1 MQKVAIATKKTVA
14 FFDILW
20 YNLSLYYIN
29 AHICVENLM
38 DKRTTKTTHYS
49 LVALIC
55 VLIVTFA
62 LGMGGVAAAGQNST
76 NSDVVS
82 GFAKVGNF
90 DMETLRQQYFS
101 QTAVQETTASYS
113 GKRWVIVELEGDSL
127 FTSYENKGYA
137 YGDFATYC
145 NSVEAQLLKS
155 DIEASHRDFLATL
168 DDNRFDYSYKYSYS
182 TLNNGVALKVDADT
196 FNEIKKLDGVK
207 NVYYSESYSVPKVAV
222 SNNANVYTTGI
233 YDSSNLKYKGE
244 GMTVAILD
252 TGLDY
257 SHEAFATM
265 PTNPAWSKEDVA
277 AKMAASTRFNAQ
289 ANVDD
294 VYYNAKVPYAYD
306 YADDDS
312 DVYPS
317 YSTHG
322 THVAGIVAG
331 KSDYVVNKETSETFV
346 GVAPEAQL
354 VICKVFTDN
363 LDSDS
368 LGGADTID
376 IIAAVSDCVELG
388 VDVINMSL
396 GSSAGFSDEK
406 SDELINEVYNRVR
419 AAGISLVV
427 AASNDYSSGFGGGNG
442 TNLASNPDSGTVG
455 SPSTYGAALSV
466 ASING
471 QKATFIQANEDENQ
485 VAFITES
492 SDANGNEYDF
502 VDRLYTIAGKIKGQ
516 TLNYKYVVVGGVGRA
531 TNYTAKI
538 RRELQDK
545 AGYDGTIALIK
556 RGDNTFAEKVQNA
569 MDNGADAVIIYNNL
583 SGTIRMSLGDVND
596 PVPTCSIPMDAGK
609 VFVEKANKGVG
620 SIQINSEFKAGPFM
634 SDFSSWGPTP
644 DLQLKPEITAHGGE
658 ITSAVPGG
666 YDVYSGT
673 SMAAPNMSGAVALLR
688 QYLKTANPTLTGVE
702 LNARVNQVLMS
713 TATIALNDEGNPYSP
728 RKQGA
733 GLAGIAD
740 AINAESF
747 ITVKDKDGNVR
758 DKTKIELYD
767 DKTKT
772 GIYEFEFTINNI
784 SGRVEEYDPT
794 VYVMTETLASDNKT
808 VAEKAHM
815 LSDSTIEYFVDGAR
829 HTGHITVGANMT
841 TTVKVRITLSQ
852 AAREYLDKSFENGMY
867 VEGFVSLKGVDAT
880 KVTIGLPYLAF
891 YGDWTAAPLFDY
903 STYELAES
911 QKDTNVPAEDKLV
924 ASAADTKII
933 GMYFDDKYIL
943 QLGAYLYEMEDSDVK
958 IYPEKEKAAV
968 SMFDNKGQ
976 RTIYEVYMVYAGLL
990 RGAAY
995 MNVEIKD
1002 AATGQVIYTE
1012 RQENVSKSYAAGG
1025 SNRAAA
1031 ITLEIKPSEWNL
1043 LNNGTYYVSLKG
1055 ELDYPGGENPK
1066 RNSFDFQFTVDYE
1079 APQMLDYRIRYESYT
1094 ENKKTKYR
1102 IYMDVDVIDNQF
1114 VQDVMPCYVKTE
1126 KGQNTLTL
1134 LTEHPIPVYGG
1145 QGQKST
1151 VSFDITDIYE
1161 DYIKTGKMYIAVED
1175 YAMNQSTYVIN
1186 AKAGLDYPES
1196 VTIGDPD
1203 GRLVDTEAESEY
1215 PIYELEIK
1223 QNELFSPTITTLP
1236 DATMSQTLSWYVAKG
1251 SSVVAVNKEE
1261 IFGLAQ
1267 GKATIYLKDGEDED
1281 SVTYARVDVIV
1292 TEERLAE
1299 PVADKIVFPTVL
1311 NGKGYAVN
1319 ADKED
1324 LDLNP
1329 GQTLQIVASMSPW
1342 YIQNVEFT
1350 WSSTNPAVVEID
1362 NLGNVTAKAK
1372 GTAYIEAKAS
1382 GTRLSKKLKIVVGD
1396 YYRILNYTLYD
1407 YYGGEEC
1414 VIPEDKNVMYI
1425 DEECFWY
1432 NTNLKRVVLPSTLTE
1447 IPKTAFKGC
1456 TNLEEV
1462 VIPSQ
1467 CIVIGESAFEGC
1479 TKLKTVKF
1487 GMFTDRDHNVS
1498 DTYHG
1503 AITLGR
1509 NAFAKCTSLTTI
1521 ENPQRITTASD
1532 GAFSG
1537 CTALESIDISEL
1549 RVTGSDVFA
1558 NCTKLASVTTSKYTD
1573 IGTNMFA
1580 GCTALRSFVFKGSY
1594 LKEGAFN
1601 GCSGLTSF
1609 TFEPEDE
1616 FLGIGNYALA
1626 GVKIQKITL
1635 PDGTYSIGESAFEG
1649 CSSLREVVLGA
1660 NTKLVGGKSTP
1671 FANCEK
1677 FGKFSING
1685 DNANYSVGDGTT
1697 VKDAGVLYNK
1707 NKTQIV
1713 SVPTA
1718 KTEFDLL
1725 PSVVSIADGA
1735 FAGCKAITALNLSGV
1750 SEIGKYAF
1758 AGSTVKSVT
1767 FGSINALP
1775 EGVFANCTRLTDV
1788 NGVGGVLSVGAYAF
1802 KGTTAL
1808 RSVTLASA
1816 TSIGDYAFQNS
1827 GVTEVVAT
1835 NVESIGNNAFASS
1848 KLTAAN
1854 FEKAT
1859 SIGDRAFA
1867 VCNNLTSAKFG
1878 GVSKMGKEVF
1888 VSSLAL
1894 TNVTFGQGTK
1904 VVGAYAFYSSSARA
1918 NLINV
1923 VLPDGIENVGE
1934 FAFYNCTGLS
1944 TVNVTGAKTIGN
1956 YAFYNCSS
1964 LANATLGTV
1973 ETIGKGAFANTALT
1987 SADLTSAVEIDAYA
2001 FMSTPLANVNFGAAQ
2016 YIGDYAFANTALTTV
2031 TLPATFNKATYEY
2044 TWTIYDEKGRVEK
2057 IKTRNI
2063 PSFGAG
2069 AFSTIKTLTAI
2080 NVAGDGEIVSIDGI
2094 LYAVKPDG
2102 YELLQYPA
2110 GKSGKSFRTI
2120 DGTVAIGDSA
2130 FEGVEELENIELVYT
2145 VGTIGSY
2152 AFYSSSVKNYTFN
2165 SVEAPTLIAKY
2176 VDTTGMSSNDIVYL
2190 LFAQSTTSTTTI
2202 GSTIYYANFLDY
2214 VSKRIYRDYFN
2225 KEFYDAPD
2233 FKLTMTIPKNG
2244 KGYDTNVW
2252 TEFFSTI
2259 NKTSTILPDETT
2271 HAAIDAIDN
2280 IGSVMTNDEIAAA
2293 SSIEALQA
2301 VAKAAQDARKAYNAI
2316 NDKEQI
2322 ALIGEQEQ
2330 KLLAAEKAIRN
2341 AKARLGQPVALV
2353 EVKIATIPDKIRY
2366 VEGEAFDPTGM
2377 VVKAIFADDSEIV
2390 VTDYTLDKT
2399 TFALGDEKVI
2409 VTYVYEGRTY
2419 NVDLL
2424 VNVESKPVVPAP
2436 DTPSDGNNNAAG
2448 GNKAAI
2454 IAVSVVVPVVVIAG
2468 VVAAVL
2474 IVLKKKKSATKV
2486 EENEKKDDS
2495 DENSDEE

>member
-1 MQKVAIATKKTVA
+1 
-14 FFDILW
+14 
-20 YNLSLYYIN
+20 
-29 AHICVENLM
+29 M
-38 DKRTTKTTHYS
+38 DRRTTKTTHYS

-62 LGMGGVAAAGQNST
+62 LGMGGVATAGQDVAKT
-76 NSDVVS
+76 DVVS
-82 GFAKVGNF
+82 GFSKVGNF

-127 FTSYENKGYA
+127 FTSYENRGYW
-137 YGDFATYC
+137 YGDFTTYC
-145 NSVEAQLLKS
+145 NSEEGKLLKAN
-155 DIEASHRDFLATL
+155 IEAAHRDFLAVL
-168 DDNRFDYSYKYSYS
+168 DDNRFDYKYKYSYS

-207 NVYYSESYSVPKVAV
+207 SVYYSESYAIPTVAV

-233 YDSSNLKYKGE
+233 YDSSNLSYKGE
-244 GMTVAILD
+244 GMVVAVLD

-257 SHEAFATM
+257 SHEAFSTM
-265 PTNPAWSKEDVA
+265 PSNPAWTKEYVA

-289 ANVDD
+289 ATVDD

-306 YADDDS
+306 YADDDA

-331 KSDYVVNKETSETFV
+331 KSDYVVNKETDETFV

-471 QKATFIQANEDENQ
+471 QKATFIQANNDENQ

-502 VDRLYTIAGKIKGQ
+502 VERLYDIAGKSKGD
-516 TLNYKYVVVGGVGRA
+516 TLNFKYVVVGGVGRA
-531 TNYTAKI
+531 TNYTSKI

-545 AGYDGTIALIK
+545 TGYDGTIALIK
-556 RGDNTFAEKVQNA
+556 RGDTTFADKVQTA

-583 SGTIRMSLGDVND
+583 SGTIRMSLGDVNN

-609 VFVEKANKGVG
+609 AFVEKADKGVG
-620 SIQINSEFKAGPFM
+620 SVQINSEFKAGPFM

-673 SMAAPNMSGAVALLR
+673 SMAAPNMAGAVALLR
-688 QYLKTANPTLTGVE
+688 QHLKTANPTLTGVE

-758 DKTKIELYD
+758 DKTKVELYD
-767 DKTKT
+767 DKQKT

-784 SGRVEEYDPT
+784 SGKIEQYDPT

-808 VAEKAHM
+808 VAEKAYM
-815 LSDSTIEYFVDGAR
+815 LSDSTIEYVVDGAP
-829 HTGHITVGANMT
+829 HTGSISVGANMT
-841 TTVKVRITLSQ
+841 TTVKVKITLSQ
-852 AAREYLDKSFENGMY
+852 AARNYLDKSFKNGMY
-867 VEGFVSLKGVDAT
+867 VEGFVSLKGADTT

-891 YGDWTAAPLFDY
+891 YGDWTDAPLFDY

-924 ASAADTKII
+924 ASAADTKVI

-943 QLGAYLYEMEDSDVK
+943 QLGAYLYEMDESEVK

-968 SMFDNKGQ
+968 SMFDNRGQ

-1012 RQENVSKSYAAGG
+1012 RQENISKSYAAGG

-1031 ITLEIKPSEWNL
+1031 IQLEIKPSEWNL

-1055 ELDYPGGENPK
+1055 ELDYPGGENPD

-1079 APQMLDYRIRYESYT
+1079 EPQMLDYRIRYESYT
-1094 ENKKTKYR
+1094 ENKKVKYR
-1102 IYMDVDVIDNQF
+1102 IYMDVDVIDNQY
-1114 VQDVMPCYVKTE
+1114 VQDVMPCYEKTE
-1126 KGQNTLTL
+1126 NGIKTLTL

-1151 VSFDITDIYE
+1151 VSFDITDVYE
-1161 DYIKTGKMYIAVED
+1161 DYVKTGEMYIAVED
-1175 YAMNQSTYVIN
+1175 YAMNQSTYIIN
-1186 AKAGLDYPES
+1186 AKAGLDYPETVLVS
-1196 VTIGDPD
+1196 SAD
-1203 GRLVDTEAESEY
+1203 GRLIDTEETGKNTSGEGKEY

-1223 QNELFSPTITTLP
+1223 QNELFTPSITTFP
-1236 DATMSQTLSWYVAKG
+1236 DATMSQTLSWYVDSG
-1251 SSVVAVNKEE
+1251 SRFVAVNKEE

-1267 GKATIYLKDGEDED
+1267 GRATIYLKDGEESD
-1281 SVTYARVDVIV
+1281 SLIYARVDVIV
-1292 TEERLAE
+1292 GEERLAE

-1311 NGKGYAVN
+1311 NGSGYAVN
-1319 ADKED
+1319 VDKSD

-1350 WSSTNPAVVEID
+1350 WTSTNPAVVEID
-1362 NLGNVTAKAK
+1362 NLGNITAKAK

-1425 DEECFWY
+1425 DEECFWN
-1432 NTNLKRVVLPSTLTE
+1432 NTALKRVVLPSTLTE
-1447 IPKTAFKGC
+1447 LPKTAFKGC
-1456 TNLEEV
+1456 TNLEEI

-1503 AITLGR
+1503 AITIGR
-1509 NAFAKCTSLTTI
+1509 NAFANCTSLTTI
-1521 ENPQRITTASD
+1521 ENPQRITTAGS

-1573 IGTNMFA
+1573 IGTNMFS
-1580 GCTALRSFVFKGSY
+1580 GCTALKNFVFKGSY

-1601 GCSGLTSF
+1601 GCTGLTSF
-1609 TFEPEDE
+1609 TFEPDEE

-1626 GVKIQKITL
+1626 GVRISKVVL
-1635 PDGTYSIGESAFEG
+1635 PDGEYSIGESAFEG
-1649 CSSLREVVLGA
+1649 CSNLREVVLSA

-1671 FANCEK
+1671 FASCVK

-1685 DNANYSVGDGTT
+1685 DNANYSVGDGSI
-1697 VKDAGVLYNK
+1697 VKDTGVLYNK
-1707 NKTQIV
+1707 DKTQIV

-1718 KTEFDLL
+1718 KTEFEMLS
-1725 PSVVSIADGA
+1725 SVVSIADGA
-1735 FAGCKAITALNLSGV
+1735 FAGCNAITTLDLSGI
-1750 SEIGKYAF
+1750 SEIGAYAF
-1758 AGSTVKSVT
+1758 AGSTIKSVT
-1767 FGSINALP
+1767 FGSISALP
-1775 EGVFANCTRLTDV
+1775 EGIFANCTRLSEV
-1788 NGVGGVLSVGAYAF
+1788 NGLGGVTSVGAYAF

-1808 RSVTLASA
+1808 KSVTLASA

-1827 GVTEVVAT
+1827 GVTEVVAN
-1835 NVESIGNNAFASS
+1835 NVENIGNNAFASS

-1854 FEKAT
+1854 FENAT
-1859 SIGDRAFA
+1859 KIGDRAFA
-1867 VCNNLTSAKFG
+1867 TCNNLETVKLG
-1878 GVSKMGKEVF
+1878 GVTEMGKETF
-1888 VSSLAL
+1888 LSSFAL
-1894 TNVTFGQGTK
+1894 KNVTFGNGTK
-1904 VVGAYAFYSSSARA
+1904 VIGAFAFYASNARA
-1918 NLINV
+1918 NLISV
-1923 VLPDGIENVGE
+1923 VIPDGIEQIGE
-1934 FAFYNCTGLS
+1934 NAFFNCSALTAINLNG
-1944 TVNVTGAKTIGN
+1944 VKTIGD
-1956 YAFYNCSS
+1956 YAFYGCSS
-1964 LANATLGTV
+1964 LENAALGTAEIV
-1973 ETIGKGAFANTALT
+1973 GKGAFANTALT
-1987 SADLTSAVEIDAYA
+1987 SVDLTSAKEIDAYA
-2001 FMSTPLANVNFGAAQ
+2001 FMSAPLTSVNFGAAEF
-2016 YIGDYAFANTALTTV
+2016 IGDYAFANTSLTMV
-2031 TLPATFNKATYEY
+2031 TLPVSFNKATYKY
-2044 TWTIYDEKGRVEK
+2044 TWTIYDEKGRVEQVK
-2057 IKTRNI
+2057 SRNI

-2069 AFSTIKTLTAI
+2069 AFSSIKTLTAI
-2080 NVAGDGEIVSIDGI
+2080 NVASDGEIVSIDGI
-2094 LYAVKPDG
+2094 LYAVRPDG

-2110 GKSGKSFRTI
+2110 GKSGKSYKTV

-2165 SVEAPTLIAKY
+2165 SVEAPTLLAKY
-2176 VDTTGMSSNDIVYL
+2176 VDTSGMSRNDIVYK
-2190 LFAQSTTSTTTI
+2190 LFAKSMSSTAEDATI
-2202 GSTIYYANFLDY
+2202 GTTIYYANFLDY
-2214 VSKRIYRDYFN
+2214 VAKRIYKDYFQN
-2225 KEFYDAPD
+2225 YNAPD
-2233 FKLTMTIPKNG
+2233 FKLTMNIPKNG
-2244 KGYDTNVW
+2244 TGYDTNVW
-2252 TEFFSTI
+2252 TEFFGTI
-2259 NKTSTILPDETT
+2259 NKTSNILPDAKTHET
-2271 HAAIDAIDN
+2271 IDAIES
-2280 IGSVMTNDEIAAA
+2280 IAEIMTDDQIAAA
-2293 SSIEALQA
+2293 TDITALDA
-2301 VAKAAQDARKAYNAI
+2301 VAQATQNARKAYNSI
-2316 NDKEQI
+2316 TDKEQI
-2322 ALIGEQEQ
+2322 ALLGEYEQ
-2330 KLLAAEKAIRN
+2330 KLLATENAIRT
-2341 AKARLGQPVALV
+2341 AKARLGQPVALA
-2353 EVKIATIPDKIRY
+2353 EVKIATIPNKIRY
-2366 VEGEAFDPTGM
+2366 VEGESFDATGM
-2377 VVKAIFADDSEIV
+2377 VVKAIFADQSEIV
-2390 VTDYTLDKT
+2390 VTDYTIDKT
-2399 TFALGDEKVI
+2399 VFAYGDEKVV
-2409 VTYVYEGRTY
+2409 VTYVYEGKTY

-2424 VNVESKPVVPAP
+2424 VNIEQKTTPVNPDGPNTDGKVEKG
-2436 DTPSDGNNNAAG
+2436 D
-2448 GNKAAI
+2448 NKAVV
-2454 IAVSVVVPVVVIAG
+2454 IAVSVVVPVVVIAS
-2468 VVAAVL
+2468 VAAAVL
-2474 IVLKKKKSATKV
+2474 VILKKKKASKLQSK
-2486 EENEKKDDS
+2486 EES
-2495 DENSDEE
+2495 DENNVESDEKETSDEIAQDTDDKEQSEEKSDEE

>member
-1 MQKVAIATKKTVA
+1 MDRRKTE
-14 FFDILW
+14 
-20 YNLSLYYIN
+20 
-29 AHICVENLM
+29 H
-38 DKRTTKTTHYS
+38 THYS

-62 LGMGGVAAAGQNST
+62 LGMSGVAAAGQNST
-76 NSDVVS
+76 NLDVVS
-82 GFAKVGNF
+82 GFTKVGNF
-90 DMETLRQQYFS
+90 DMNALRQQYFS

-127 FTSYENKGYA
+127 FTSYENDGYA
-137 YGDFATYC
+137 YGDFTTYC
-145 NSVEAQLLKS
+145 NSTEAQSIKAN
-155 DIEASHRDFLATL
+155 IEAAHRDFLSLL
-168 DDNRFDYSYKYSYS
+168 DENNFDYAYKYSYS

-196 FNEIKKLDGVK
+196 FNAIKQLDGVK
-207 NVYYSESYSVPKVAV
+207 SVYYSESYSVPTVAV
-222 SNNANVYTTGI
+222 TNNANVYTTGI
-233 YDSSNLKYKGE
+233 YDSSNLDYKGE
-244 GMTVAILD
+244 GMVVAILD

-265 PTNPAWSKEDVA
+265 PTNPAWNKEYVA
-277 AKMAASTRFNAQ
+277 EKMAASTRFNAQ
-289 ANVDD
+289 ATIDD

-331 KSDYVVNKETSETFV
+331 KSDYVVNKETDERFV

-471 QKATFIQANEDENQ
+471 QKATFVQANDDENQ

-502 VDRLYTIAGKIKGQ
+502 VDRLYTIAGKSKGK

-538 RRELQDK
+538 RKELQDK
-545 AGYDGTIALIK
+545 DGYDGTIALIK

-609 VFVEKANKGVG
+609 VFVENADRGVG

-688 QYLKTANPTLTGVE
+688 QYLKTANPTLTGTE

-740 AINAESF
+740 AISAESF

-772 GIYEFEFTINNI
+772 GVYEFEFIVNNI
-784 SGRVEEYDPT
+784 SGRAEEYAPT

-808 VAEKAHM
+808 VAEKAYM
-815 LSDSTIEYFVDGAR
+815 LSDSTIEYFVDGAS
-829 HTGHITVGANMT
+829 HTGNITVGANAT
-841 TTVKVRITLSQ
+841 TTVKVRITLSA

-891 YGDWTAAPLFDY
+891 YGDWTDAPLFDY
-903 STYELAES
+903 STYDLAES

-924 ASAADTKII
+924 ASAADTKVI

-943 QLGAYLYEMEDSDVK
+943 QLGAYLYEMEESDVK

-968 SMFDNKGQ
+968 SMFDNRGQ

-1002 AATGQVIYTE
+1002 AATGQVVYTE
-1012 RQENVSKSYAAGG
+1012 RQENISKSYAAGG

-1066 RNSFDFQFTVDYE
+1066 RNSFDFRFTVDYE

-1114 VQDVMPCYVKTE
+1114 VQDVMPCYVKSE
-1126 KGQNTLTL
+1126 KGTNTLTL
-1134 LTEHPIPVYGG
+1134 LTKHPIPVYGG

-1203 GRLVDTEAESEY
+1203 GRLVNTEEEGEY
-1215 PIYELEIK
+1215 PVYDLEIK
-1223 QNELFSPTITTLP
+1223 QNELFTPTIATLP
-1236 DATMSQTLSWYVAKG
+1236 DASMSQTLSWYVAKG
-1251 SSVVAVNKEE
+1251 SSVVAVNNEE
-1261 IFGLAQ
+1261 IFGLTQ
-1267 GKATIYLKDGEDED
+1267 GKATVYLKDGEDAD
-1281 SVTYARVDVIV
+1281 SVTYARVDVVV

-1299 PVADKIVFPTVL
+1299 PVADKIVFPTIL
-1311 NGKGYAVN
+1311 NGSGYAVN
-1319 ADKED
+1319 ADKND

-1362 NLGNVTAKAK
+1362 DLGNVTAKAK
-1372 GTAYIEAKAS
+1372 GTAYIEAKAN

-1396 YYRILNYTLYD
+1396 YYRIINYTLYD

-1509 NAFAKCTSLTTI
+1509 RAFAKCTSLTTI
-1521 ENPQRITTASD
+1521 ENPQRITTAGD
-1532 GAFSG
+1532 GAFSE
-1537 CTALESIDISEL
+1537 CTALASIDISEL
-1549 RVTGSDVFA
+1549 RVTGSEVFS
-1558 NCTKLASVTTSKYTD
+1558 NCTKLANVTTSKYTN

-1580 GCTALRSFVFKGSY
+1580 GCTALKSFVFKGSY

-1601 GCSGLTSF
+1601 GCSALTSF

-1626 GVKIQKITL
+1626 GVKISTITL
-1635 PDGTYSIGESAFEG
+1635 PNGTYSIGESAFEG
-1649 CSSLREVVLGA
+1649 CSSLKEVVLSSD
-1660 NTKLVGGKSTP
+1660 TVLIGGQSTP

-1685 DNANYSVGDGTT
+1685 ESAKYSIGDGLT

-1707 NKTQIV
+1707 NKTQIL

-1718 KTEFDLL
+1718 KTDFELL
-1725 PSVVSIADGA
+1725 SSVASIADGA
-1735 FAGCKAITALNLSGV
+1735 FAGSKAISTFDLSGV

-1758 AGSTVKSVT
+1758 AGSTIKTVT
-1767 FGSINALP
+1767 FGSIAALP
-1775 EGVFANCTRLTDV
+1775 EGVFANCSKLTDV
-1788 NGVGGVLSVGAYAF
+1788 NGIGGVLRVGAYAF

-1827 GVTEVVAT
+1827 GVTEVVAA
-1835 NVESIGNNAFASS
+1835 NVESIGKGAFASS
-1848 KLTAAN
+1848 KLSVAN

-1878 GVSKMGKEVF
+1878 GVSEMGKEVF
-1888 VSSLAL
+1888 VSSSAL
-1894 TNVTFGQGTK
+1894 TNVTFGRGTK
-1904 VVGAYAFYSSSARA
+1904 VIGAYAFYSSSARE
-1918 NLINV
+1918 NLISV
-1923 VLPDGIENVGE
+1923 AIPDGIENVGE

-1944 TVNVTGAKTIGN
+1944 TINVTGAKTIEN
-1956 YAFYNCSS
+1956 YAFYNCTS
-1964 LANATLGTV
+1964 LSEAALGTV
-1973 ETIGKGAFANTALT
+1973 ETIGKGAFANTALKR
-1987 SADLTSAVEIDAYA
+1987 ADLTAAVEIDAYA
-2001 FMSTPLANVNFGAAQ
+2001 FMSTPLESVNFGAARF
-2016 YIGDYAFANTALTTV
+2016 IGDYAFANTALTMV
-2031 TLPATFNKATYEY
+2031 TLPVSFNKSTYEY
-2044 TWTIYDEKGRVEK
+2044 TWMIYDEKGRVEK
-2057 IKTRNI
+2057 VKTRNI

-2069 AFSTIKTLTAI
+2069 AFSSIPTLTAI

-2094 LYAVKPDG
+2094 LYAIKPDG

-2110 GKSGKSFRTI
+2110 GKSGKSFKTI

-2130 FEGVEELENIELVYT
+2130 FEGVETLENIELVYT

-2176 VDTTGMSSNDIVYL
+2176 VDTSGMQTSDVVYL
-2190 LFAQSTTSTTTI
+2190 LFAQSTTSTSAI
-2202 GSTIYYANFLDY
+2202 GSTIYYANFFDY
-2214 VSKRIYRDYFN
+2214 VSKRIYRDYFD
-2225 KEFYDAPD
+2225 KKFYDAPD
-2233 FKLTMTIPKNG
+2233 FKLTMTVPKNG

-2259 NKTSTILPDETT
+2259 EKTDTILPDATT
-2271 HAAIDAIDN
+2271 HEAIDAIDK
-2280 IGSVMTNDEIAAA
+2280 IASAMSNDEIASA

-2301 VAKAAQDARKAYNAI
+2301 VAKATQDARKAYNAI

-2322 ALIGEQEQ
+2322 ALIGEKEQ
-2330 KLLAAEKAIRN
+2330 ILLAAEKALRE

-2353 EVKIATIPDKIRY
+2353 EVKIATIPNKIRY
-2366 VEGEAFDPTGM
+2366 VEGETFDPTGM
-2377 VVKAIFADDSEIV
+2377 VVKAIFADGSEIA

-2399 TFALGDEKVI
+2399 TFAFGDEKVV
-2409 VTYVYEGRTY
+2409 VTYVYDGQTY
-2419 NVDLL
+2419 SVDLL
-2424 VNVESKPVVPAP
+2424 VNVEQKTAPVNP
-2436 DTPSDGNNNAAG
+2436 DTPSDDKDEKEDKGEP
-2448 GNKAAI
+2448 KDKTMI
-2454 IAVSVVVPVVVIAG
+2454 IVVSVVVPVVVIAG
-2468 VVAAVL
+2468 IVAAVL
-2474 IVLKKKKSATKV
+2474 VVLKKKKSATKV
-2486 EENEKKDDS
+2486 ENNEKEDDS
-2495 DENSDEE
+2495 DDFDEK

>member
-1 MQKVAIATKKTVA
+1 
-14 FFDILW
+14 
-20 YNLSLYYIN
+20 
-29 AHICVENLM
+29 M
-38 DKRTTKTTHYS
+38 DRRTTKTTHYS

-62 LGMGGVAAAGQNST
+62 LGMGGVATAGQ
-76 NSDVVS
+76 DVAKTDAVS
-82 GFAKVGNF
+82 GFSKVGNF

-127 FTSYENKGYA
+127 FTSYENRGYW
-137 YGDFATYC
+137 YGDFTTYC
-145 NSVEAQLLKS
+145 NSEEGKLLKA
-155 DIEASHRDFLATL
+155 DIEASHKDFLAVL
-168 DDNRFDYSYKYSYS
+168 DNNRIDYKYKYSYS

-207 NVYYSESYSVPKVAV
+207 SVYYSESYAIPTVAV

-233 YDSSNLKYKGE
+233 YDSSNLSYKGE
-244 GMTVAILD
+244 GMVVAVLD

-257 SHEAFATM
+257 SHEAFSTM
-265 PTNPAWSKEDVA
+265 PSNPAWTKEYVA

-289 ANVDD
+289 ATVDE
-294 VYYNAKVPYAYD
+294 VYYNSKVPFAYD
-306 YADDDS
+306 YADDDA

-331 KSDYVVNKETSETFV
+331 KSDYVVNKETDETFV

-471 QKATFIQANEDENQ
+471 QKATFIQANNDENQ
-485 VAFITES
+485 VAFIAES

-502 VDRLYTIAGKIKGQ
+502 VERLYNIAGKSKGD
-516 TLNYKYVVVGGVGRA
+516 TLNFKYVVVGGVGRA
-531 TNYTAKI
+531 TNYTSKI

-545 AGYDGTIALIK
+545 TGYDGTIALIK
-556 RGDNTFAEKVQNA
+556 RGDTTFADKVQTA

-583 SGTIRMSLGDVND
+583 SGTIRMSLGDVNN

-609 VFVEKANKGVG
+609 VFVEKADKGVG
-620 SIQINSEFKAGPFM
+620 SVQINSEFKAGPFM

-688 QYLKTANPTLTGVE
+688 QHLKTANPTLTGVE

-758 DKTKIELYD
+758 DKTKVELYD
-767 DKTKT
+767 DKQKT

-784 SGRVEEYDPT
+784 SGKIEQYDPT

-808 VAEKAHM
+808 VAEKAYM
-815 LSDSTIEYFVDGAR
+815 LSDSTIEYVVDGAP
-829 HTGHITVGANMT
+829 HTGSISVGADMT
-841 TTVKVRITLSQ
+841 TTVKVKITLSQ
-852 AAREYLDKSFENGMY
+852 AARNYLDKSFKNGMY
-867 VEGFVSLKGVDAT
+867 VEGFVSLKGADTT

-891 YGDWTAAPLFDY
+891 YGDWTDAPLFDY

-924 ASAADTKII
+924 ASAADTKVI

-943 QLGAYLYEMEDSDVK
+943 QLGAYLYEMDESEVK

-968 SMFDNKGQ
+968 SMFDNRGQ

-1012 RQENVSKSYAAGG
+1012 RQENISKSYAAGG

-1031 ITLEIKPSEWNL
+1031 IQLEIKPSEWNL

-1055 ELDYPGGENPK
+1055 ELDYPGGENPD

-1094 ENKKTKYR
+1094 ENKKVKYR
-1102 IYMDVDVIDNQF
+1102 IYMDVDVVDNQY

-1126 KGQNTLTL
+1126 KGQRTLTL

-1175 YAMNQSTYVIN
+1175 YAMNQSTYIIN
-1186 AKAGLDYPES
+1186 AQAGLDYPETVLVS
-1196 VTIGDPD
+1196 DAD
-1203 GRLVDTEAESEY
+1203 GRLIDTEETGKNTSGEGKEY

-1223 QNELFSPTITTLP
+1223 QNELFTPSITTLP
-1236 DATMSQTLSWYVAKG
+1236 DATMSQTLSWYVDSG
-1251 SSVVAVNKEE
+1251 SRFVAVNKEE

-1267 GKATIYLKDGEDED
+1267 GRATIYLKDGEESD
-1281 SVTYARVDVIV
+1281 SLIYARVDVIV
-1292 TEERLAE
+1292 GEERLAE

-1311 NGKGYAVN
+1311 NGSGYAVN
-1319 ADKED
+1319 VDKSD

-1350 WSSTNPAVVEID
+1350 WTSTNPAVVEID
-1362 NLGNVTAKAK
+1362 NLGNITAKAK

-1425 DEECFWY
+1425 DEECFWN
-1432 NTNLKRVVLPSTLTE
+1432 NTTLKRVVLPSTLTE
-1447 IPKTAFKGC
+1447 LPKTAFKGC
-1456 TNLEEV
+1456 TNLEEI

-1503 AITLGR
+1503 AITIGR
-1509 NAFAKCTSLTTI
+1509 NAFANCTSLTTI
-1521 ENPQRITTASD
+1521 ENPQRITTAGS

-1573 IGTNMFA
+1573 IGTNMFS
-1580 GCTALRSFVFKGSY
+1580 GCTALKNFVFKGSY

-1601 GCSGLTSF
+1601 GCTGLTSF
-1609 TFEPEDE
+1609 SFESEEE

-1626 GVKIQKITL
+1626 GVRISKIVL
-1635 PDGTYSIGESAFEG
+1635 PDGEYSIGESAFEG
-1649 CSSLREVVLGA
+1649 CSNLREVVLRA

-1671 FANCEK
+1671 FASCEK
-1677 FGKFSING
+1677 FDKFSING
-1685 DNANYSVGDGTT
+1685 DNANYSVGDGSI
-1697 VKDAGVLYNK
+1697 VKDPGVLYNK
-1707 NKTQIV
+1707 DKTQIV

-1718 KTEFDLL
+1718 KTKFEMLS
-1725 PSVVSIADGA
+1725 SVVSIADGA
-1735 FAGCKAITALNLSGV
+1735 FAGCNAITTLDLSGI
-1750 SEIGKYAF
+1750 SEIGAYAF
-1758 AGSTVKSVT
+1758 AGSTIKSVT
-1767 FGSINALP
+1767 FGSISALP
-1775 EGVFANCTRLTDV
+1775 EGIFANCTRLSEV
-1788 NGVGGVLSVGAYAF
+1788 NGLGGVTSVGAYAF
-1802 KGTTAL
+1802 KGTTVL
-1808 RSVTLASA
+1808 KSVTLASA
-1816 TSIGDYAFQNS
+1816 TSIGNYAFQNS
-1827 GVTEVVAT
+1827 GVTEVVAN

-1859 SIGDRAFA
+1859 KIGDRAFA
-1867 VCNNLTSAKFG
+1867 TCNNLETVKLG
-1878 GVSKMGKEVF
+1878 GVTEMGKETF
-1888 VSSLAL
+1888 LSSLAL
-1894 TNVTFGQGTK
+1894 KNVTFGNGTK
-1904 VVGAYAFYSSSARA
+1904 AIGASAFYASSARA
-1918 NLINV
+1918 NLISV
-1923 VLPDGIENVGE
+1923 VIPDGIEQIGE
-1934 FAFYNCTGLS
+1934 NAFFNCSALTTINLTG
-1944 TVNVTGAKTIGN
+1944 VKTIGD
-1956 YAFYNCSS
+1956 YAFYGCSS
-1964 LANATLGTV
+1964 LENAALGTAEIV
-1973 ETIGKGAFANTALT
+1973 GKGAFANTALT
-1987 SADLTSAVEIDAYA
+1987 SVDLTSAKEIDAYA
-2001 FMSTPLANVNFGAAQ
+2001 FMSAPLTSVNFGAAEF
-2016 YIGDYAFANTALTTV
+2016 IGDYAFANTSLTTV
-2031 TLPATFNKATYEY
+2031 TLPASFNKATYKY
-2044 TWTIYDEKGRVEK
+2044 TWTIYDEKGRVEQVK
-2057 IKTRNI
+2057 SRNI

-2069 AFSTIKTLTAI
+2069 AFSSIKTLTAI
-2080 NVAGDGEIVSIDGI
+2080 NVASDGEIVSIDGI
-2094 LYAVKPDG
+2094 LYAVRPDG

-2110 GKSGKSFRTI
+2110 GKSGKSYKTV
-2120 DGTVAIGDSA
+2120 DCTVAIGDSA
-2130 FEGVEELENIELVYT
+2130 FEGVEELENIEFVYT

-2165 SVEAPTLIAKY
+2165 SVEAPTLLAKY

-2214 VSKRIYRDYFN
+2214 VAKRIYKDYFN

-2233 FKLTMTIPKNG
+2233 FKLTMNIPKNG
-2244 KGYDTNVW
+2244 TGYDTNVW
-2252 TEFFSTI
+2252 TEFFGTI
-2259 NKTSTILPDETT
+2259 NKTSNILPDAKTHET
-2271 HAAIDAIDN
+2271 IDAIES
-2280 IGSVMTNDEIAAA
+2280 IAEIMTDDQIAAA
-2293 SSIEALQA
+2293 TDITALDA
-2301 VAKAAQDARKAYNAI
+2301 VAQATQNARKAYNSI

-2322 ALIGEQEQ
+2322 ALLGEYEQ
-2330 KLLAAEKAIRN
+2330 KLLVTEKAIRT
-2341 AKARLGQPVALV
+2341 AKARLGQPVALSQ
-2353 EVKIATIPDKIRY
+2353 VKIATIPNKIRY
-2366 VEGEAFDPTGM
+2366 VEGESFDATGM
-2377 VVKAIFADDSEIV
+2377 VVKAIFADQSEIV
-2390 VTDYTLDKT
+2390 VTDYTIDKT
-2399 TFALGDEKVI
+2399 VFAYGDEKVV
-2409 VTYVYEGRTY
+2409 VTYVYEGKAY

-2424 VNVESKPVVPAP
+2424 VNIEQKTTPVNPDGPNTDGKVEK
-2436 DTPSDGNNNAAG
+2436 DD
-2448 GNKAAI
+2448 NKAVV

-2468 VVAAVL
+2468 VAAAVL
-2474 IVLKKKKSATKV
+2474 VILKKKKASKLQSK
-2486 EENEKKDDS
+2486 EES
-2495 DENSDEE
+2495 DENNVELDEKETSDEISQDTDDKEQSEEKSDEE